1 MKWTLSEYD
10 PEILAN
16 IIICKLRDRYWYN
29 CHTILDKKW
38 EYWDSLGTQ
47 VLSIYSHRNH
57 RTYCTILAIYICK
70 DYMILKSWGG
80 SIYIISIDEL
90 ESALKSNIENAK

>member
-1 MKWTLSEYD
+1 MKWVLSEYD
-10 PEILAN
+10 PEKLAD

-29 CHTILDKKW
+29 CHIILDKKW
-38 EYWDSLGTQ
+38 EYWDSSGTQ
-47 VLSIYSHRNH
+47 VLSIYSYRNH
-57 RTYCTILAIYICK
+57 REYCTILAIYICK
-70 DYMILKSWGG
+70 DYMILKSLGG

>member
-10 PEILAN
+10 PEILAD

-29 CHTILDKKW
+29 CHTILEKKW
-38 EYWDSLGTQ
+38 EYWDSSGTQ

-57 RTYCTILAIYICK
+57 RTYCTILAIYIRK

-80 SIYIISIDEL
+80 SIYMISIDEL
-90 ESALKSNIENAK
+90 ESALKSNIENVK